1 MRILK
6 LTSYDRTRTDR
17 ALWVNFDYVVRIKN
31 RHNAMGD
38 KIGGAEI
45 NLVND
50 MDIAVMESA
59 EDIIKALSI
68 MDNKDYNRGV
78 AE

>member
-6 LTSYDRTRTDR
+6 LTSYDRTRKDR
-17 ALWVNFDYVVRIKN
+17 VLWVNFDYVVHIKN

-50 MDIAVMESA
+50 TDISVMESA

-78 AE
+78 TD

>member
-17 ALWVNFDYVVRIKN
+17 AIWVNFDYVIRIKN
-31 RHNAMGD
+31 RHNALGE

-50 MDIAVMESA
+50 MDISVTESA

-68 MDNKDYNRGV
+68 MDNKDYNKGV
-78 AE
+78 IE

>member
-6 LTSYDRTRTDR
+6 LTSYDRTRIDR

-31 RHNAMGD
+31 RHNAMGE

-50 MDIAVMESA
+50 MDISVTESA

-78 AE
+78 TE

>member
-17 ALWVNFDYVVRIKN
+17 SLWVNFDYVIRIKN
-31 RHNAMGD
+31 RHNAMGE

-50 MDIAVMESA
+50 MDIAVVESA

-78 AE
+78 TE

>member
-1 MRILK
+1 MKILK

-17 ALWVNFDYVVRIKN
+17 ALWVNFDYVIRIKN
-31 RHNAMGD
+31 RHNAMGE

-59 EDIIKALSI
+59 EDIIRALSI
-68 MDNKDYNRGV
+68 MDNKDYNKGV
-78 AE
+78 IE

>member
-6 LTSYDRTRTDR
+6 LTSYDRTRKDR
-17 ALWVNFDYVVRIKN
+17 ALWVNFDYVIRIKN
-31 RHNAMGD
+31 RHNAMGE

-50 MDIAVMESA
+50 MDIAVTESA

-68 MDNKDYNRGV
+68 MDNKDYNKGV
-78 AE
+78 NE

>member
-17 ALWVNFDYVVRIKN
+17 ALWVNFDYVVHIKN
-31 RHNAMGD
+31 RHNALGE
-38 KIGGAEI
+38 KIRGSRI
-45 NLVND
+45 NFVND
-50 MDIAVMESA
+50 TPIEVEESA

-68 MDNKDYNRGV
+68 MDNKDYNKGV
-78 AE
+78 TE

>member
-31 RHNAMGD
+31 RHNALGE

-45 NLVND
+45 NLIND
-50 MDIAVMESA
+50 MDISVTESA

-78 AE
+78 TE

>member
-6 LTSYDRTRTDR
+6 LTSYDRTRTDS

-31 RHNAMGD
+31 RHNALGD

-50 MDIAVMESA
+50 MDIAVTESA
-59 EDIIKALSI
+59 EDIIKAL
-68 MDNKDYNRGV
+68 
-78 AE
+78 

>member
-6 LTSYDRTRTDR
+6 LTSYDRTRKDR
-17 ALWVNFDYVVRIKN
+17 AIWVNFDYVVHVKN
-31 RHNAMGD
+31 RHNAMGE
-38 KIGGAEI
+38 KIGGSRI

-50 MDIAVMESA
+50 AQVEVEESA
-59 EDIIKALSI
+59 EDIIKTLSI

-78 AE
+78 TE

>member
-17 ALWVNFDYVVRIKN
+17 SLWVNFDYVIRIKN
-31 RHNAMGD
+31 RHNALGE

-50 MDIAVMESA
+50 MDIAVTESA

-78 AE
+78 TE

>member
-6 LTSYDRTRTDR
+6 LTSYDRTRTDK
-17 ALWVNFDYVVRIKN
+17 AIWVNFDYVIRIKN
-31 RHNAMGD
+31 RYNTMGE

-50 MDIAVMESA
+50 MDVAVTESA

-68 MDNKDYNRGV
+68 MDNKDYSEGV
-78 AE
+78 MK

>member
-6 LTSYDRTRTDR
+6 LTSYDRKRTDR
-17 ALWVNFDYVVRIKN
+17 ALWVNFDYVIRIKN
-31 RHNAMGD
+31 RHNALGD

-50 MDIAVMESA
+50 MDISVTESA

-68 MDNKDYNRGV
+68 IDNKDYNKGV
-78 AE
+78 TE

>member
-6 LTSYDRTRTDR
+6 LTSYDRTRADR
-17 ALWVNFDYVVRIKN
+17 AIWVNFDYVIRIKN
-31 RHNAMGD
+31 RHNALGD

-50 MDIAVMESA
+50 MDISVTESA

-68 MDNKDYNRGV
+68 MDNKDYNKGV
-78 AE
+78 IE

>member
-17 ALWVNFDYVVRIKN
+17 AIWVNFDYVIRIKN
-31 RHNAMGD
+31 RHNGTGE

-50 MDIAVMESA
+50 MDISVTESA

-68 MDNKDYNRGV
+68 MDNEDYNRG
-78 AE
+78 ATE

>member
-6 LTSYDRTRTDR
+6 LTSYDQTRKDR
-17 ALWVNFDYVVRIKN
+17 ALWVNFDYVIRIKN
-31 RHNAMGD
+31 RHNVLGD

-45 NLVND
+45 NLIND
-50 MDIAVMESA
+50 MDISVMESA

-68 MDNKDYNRGV
+68 MDNKDINKGV
-78 AE
+78 TE

>member
-17 ALWVNFDYVVRIKN
+17 AIWVNFDYVIRVKN
-31 RHNAMGD
+31 RHNAMGE

-50 MDIAVMESA
+50 MDIAVTESA

-68 MDNKDYNRGV
+68 MDNKDYNKGV
-78 AE
+78 TE

>member
-6 LTSYDRTRTDR
+6 LTSYDKTRKDR
-17 ALWVNFDYVVRIKN
+17 AIWVNFDYAVRIKN
-31 RHNAMGD
+31 RHNALGD

-50 MDIAVMESA
+50 ADISVTESA

-78 AE
+78 TE